1 MPTNNRDSL
10 LESLAVLTG
19 DRVLTGFADHRLD
32 QREQQMKEKWL
43 DRKSFQN
50 LGGGF
55 VMDSDG
61 TVTPVSGFQE
71 ARQAEAD
78 REREW
83 ERTKLG
89 IQHAQRLSEIAAQ
102 RKDAASSLSNEPDE
116 MGRLKTESE
125 RKAATA
131 LGAVPTAAG
140 QVPGNELPTEGVP
153 GLVERG
159 AWWLNEKGLSGLVPE
174 SVEKRQSALLGLSM
188 PLVRFKGGQNLTEQ
202 EMQREALNLIPQPGE
217 GRGTQLA
224 KLQRLRAEYASL
236 AATVPDARAAGQ
248 QAVTALDQMI
258 AEIEGE
264 TSNATDEWTV
274 VR

>member
-1 MPTNNRDSL
+1 MPTSDGDAL
-10 LESLAVLTG
+10 LENLAMLTG
-19 DRVLTGFADHRLD
+19 DRVLTGFAKHRLD

-43 DRKSFQN
+43 NRKSFQN

-61 TVTPVSGFQE
+61 TVTPVTGFQE
-71 ARQAEAD
+71 AMQNAAED
-78 REREW
+78 ERGW

-89 IQHAQRLSEIAAQ
+89 IEHAQRLAEIAAR
-102 RKDAASSLSNEPDE
+102 RKDAASSISSDPAA
-116 MGRLKTESE
+116 MGRLGTESE

-140 QVPGNELPTEGVP
+140 QVPDNELPTEGVP

-159 AWWLNEKGLSGLVPE
+159 AWWLNEKGLSALVPE

-236 AATVPDARAAGQ
+236 AATVPDAKAVGA
-248 QAVTALDQMI
+248 QAVSALDQMI
-258 AEIEGE
+258 AKIQGE
-264 TSNATDEWTV
+264 EPSPTGEWSV